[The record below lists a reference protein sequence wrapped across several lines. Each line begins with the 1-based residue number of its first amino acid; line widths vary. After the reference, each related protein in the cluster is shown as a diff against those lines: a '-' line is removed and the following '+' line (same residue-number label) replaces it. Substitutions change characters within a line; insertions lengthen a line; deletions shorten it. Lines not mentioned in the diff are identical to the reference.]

1 MSSNKSARQEL
12 ERIFGK
18 ICMIEAAG
26 IRYIPKEKRRRLK
39 GYTKYDDILT
49 YHHIK
54 EKQHGGKATAEN
66 GAIVRGYNHR
76 WLHSL
81 SEEEKEK
88 VNQQLIE
95 FKASIIQAAEGRIQ
109 QGEEVTFPL
118 ETDFTDC
125 ITIPVYDNEIKKDNS
140 KKKSFN
146 RAKEKREFQKRID
159 RYFEDRED
167 DWER

>member
-1 MSSNKSARQEL
+1 MSSNRAARQEL

-26 IRYIPKEKRRRLK
+26 IRYIPKEQRRKLK
-39 GYTKYDDILT
+39 GYTQEQLAEILNLST
-49 YHHIK
+49 RHL
-54 EKQHGGKATAEN
+54 QKATVEN

-81 SEEEKEK
+81 PEEEKEK

-95 FKASIIQAAEGRIQ
+95 FKATIIHEAEGKIQ
-109 QGEEVTFPL
+109 RGEEVTFPL
-118 ETDFTDC
+118 DVDFADC
-125 ITIPVYDNEIKKDNS
+125 ITIPVYDTEPKKDKG

-146 RAKEKREFQKRID
+146 RAKEKREFQRKID
-159 RYFEDRED
+159 RYFSEMEED
-167 DWER
+167 ER

>member
-1 MSSNKSARQEL
+1 MSSNRAARQEL

-26 IRYIPKEKRRRLK
+26 IRYIPKEQRRKLK

-54 EKQHGGKATAEN
+54 EKQHGGKATVEN

-81 SEEEKEK
+81 PEEEKEK

-95 FKASIIQAAEGRIQ
+95 FKATIIHEAEGKIQ
-109 QGEEVTFPL
+109 RGEEVTFPL
-118 ETDFTDC
+118 DVDFADC
-125 ITIPVYDNEIKKDNS
+125 ITIPVYDTEPKKDKG

-146 RAKEKREFQKRID
+146 RAKEKREFQRKID
-159 RYFEDRED
+159 RYFSEMEED
-167 DWER
+167 ER